1 MRARLLLCLALAGCA
16 DSGSI
21 SFTLELPA
29 DPTLDPFAL
38 QVSDLTLVATSG
50 GEPLYSAT
58 RPFRGPGESLDF
70 GAVPVGDDV
79 SFALIAA
86 APSGRVLGYGRTDA
100 PVDLAADRGYDIALR
115 VRRPFA
121 YVAGGEALLA
131 VDATSE
137 PGQRYATA
145 IDVGG
150 SPRSAAV
157 TPDGADVVVAVD
169 GAVRLVSTSTHLMRD
184 ASVSLPGPVGD
195 LALSPDGAWAVV
207 SHPESPTG
215 VSIVELAALRAGAP
229 AEPVF
234 VVTCAP
240 GQLAVSNDT
249 AWVMLDPLD
258 NIFCMGASSAAAIAL
273 ADPASGAGEPIAFG
287 RPAGDVAIEPATGT
301 AFVTMPCDDEVIALA
316 GPGAEPETVLAV
328 DGASSVTVARDRVWA
343 LGHVDG
349 ENAHL
354 ILASTPL
361 RGGDVDVLAMPTL
374 EERAVATEL
383 ELAGQDGVVQMT
395 ADLASGFDIAVL
407 PDGEHVSIRVTAG
420 YGTQPAGDAGGGQPI
435 VPELLMVTH
444 EYQLV
449 QLDTGLAAQRLRTS
463 CEITWTPGALL
474 DDFECAQAPGQDLA
488 DLVVVPSG
496 VTALYGS
503 R

>member
-234 VVTCAP
+234 VVTGAP

-258 NIFCMGASSAAAIAL
+258 NIFAWARRRRPRSRSPIRRPARESRSRSAA
-273 ADPASGAGEPIAFG
+273 PPEMSRSSP
-287 RPAGDVAIEPATGT
+287 RPALRSSPCRATTRSSPSRARARSPRPSSPST
-301 AFVTMPCDDEVIALA
+301 A
-316 GPGAEPETVLAV
+316 
-328 DGASSVTVARDRVWA
+328 RR
-343 LGHVDG
+343 
-349 ENAHL
+349 
-354 ILASTPL
+354 
-361 RGGDVDVLAMPTL
+361 R
-374 EERAVATEL
+374 
-383 ELAGQDGVVQMT
+383 
-395 ADLASGFDIAVL
+395 
-407 PDGEHVSIRVTAG
+407 
-420 YGTQPAGDAGGGQPI
+420 
-435 VPELLMVTH
+435 
-444 EYQLV
+444 
-449 QLDTGLAAQRLRTS
+449 
-463 CEITWTPGALL
+463 
-474 DDFECAQAPGQDLA
+474 
-488 DLVVVPSG
+488 
-496 VTALYGS
+496 
-503 R
+503 